1 MSMSWDPWIKS
12 SSQQRLCPVPC
23 SRFHHAQLPVRRA
36 RRARRAARRTSEI
49 STYVL
54 RILTFFDMCFAFRHR
69 HLSMMRPSESVSSAG
84 PILFSGPYS
93 APFLNL
99 PSVVNLQTKAPTGA
113 NRVSQAIGA
122 KSDKS
127 KSSLSL
133 CQRRGRRTEGVPGC
147 SKPCQGRR
155 KWDQSNEI
163 ERHRTT

>member
-12 SSQQRLCPVPC
+12 SSQQRLCPVPR
-23 SRFHHAQLPVRRA
+23 SRFHHAQLPV

-127 KSSLSL
+127 KSSLW
-133 CQRRGRRTEGVPGC
+133 TEGVPGC